1 MERWCSTHHIRE
13 LMDEFVVQFL
23 RAEAASAPLGSHAVE
38 KGVAAAT
45 PPDADL
51 AAPSVAQVYGELYP
65 RIGGQAYAYHA
76 GELMQKSSRQ
86 PTIAALR
93 AFLKEKQN
101 GKAAWQS
108 AHPYIVLC
116 VQDGVVARESREASA
131 ASSSSLPQLLPA
143 KQPPLQAAVFSAIV
157 AVAAQS
163 AAREIGGFVQSL
175 TPALLTAPGAVA
187 HQLRRPL
194 EQQQQQQFL
203 QQLARDIASKARA
216 PMAGAVSPGGGVTDA
231 VVAAAADAHST
242 LRAAYT
248 SAAAK
253 CTPIVFIDEQWPSTI
268 ADGLALEGL
277 LGAPFAAFSVSVD
290 ERGAAEESKEDDR
303 GGSAAPSCEAL
314 SSRFQL
320 TSQRGFAHAALLE
333 YYAAKQKLTAL
344 VVPAAACSAEAP
356 AVSTRNV
363 ELSAAARAA
372 AESLAEQLVRRFRE
386 GFPHPLLSVET

>member
-23 RAEAASAPLGSHAVE
+23 RAEAASAPVGSHAVE

-51 AAPSVAQVYGELYP
+51 TAPSVAQVYGELYP

-101 GKAAWQS
+101 GKAGWQS

-116 VQDGVVARESREASA
+116 VQDGVVARESRESSA
-131 ASSSSLPQLLPA
+131 ASSSSPPQPLPA
-143 KQPPLQAAVFSAIV
+143 TAAALQAAVFSAIV
-157 AVAAQS
+157 AAAAQS

-194 EQQQQQQFL
+194 EQQQQQFL
-203 QQLARDIASKARA
+203 QKLARDIASRARA
-216 PMAGAVSPGGGVTDA
+216 PMAGAVSPGGGDTVA
-231 VVAAAADAHST
+231 VAAAAAGAHST
-242 LRAAYT
+242 LRAAHT

-277 LGAPFAAFSVSVD
+277 LGAPVAAFSVSVG
-290 ERGAAEESKEDDR
+290 ERGAAEESKADNR
-303 GGSAAPSCEAL
+303 GGSAAPSCEEL

-356 AVSTRNV
+356 TVSTRNV

-386 GFPHPLLSVET
+386 GFPHPLPSVGA

>member
-23 RAEAASAPLGSHAVE
+23 RTEAASAPVGSHAAE

-51 AAPSVAQVYGELYP
+51 TAPSVAQVYGELYP

-101 GKAAWQS
+101 GKAALQS

-116 VQDGVVARESREASA
+116 VQDGVVARESRESSA
-131 ASSSSLPQLLPA
+131 ASSSSPPQLLPA

-157 AVAAQS
+157 AAAAQS

-194 EQQQQQQFL
+194 EQQQQQFL
-203 QQLARDIASKARA
+203 QKLARDIASRARA
-216 PMAGAVSPGGGVTDA
+216 PMAGAVSPDGGDTDA
-231 VVAAAADAHST
+231 VAAASAGADST
-242 LRAAYT
+242 LRAAHT
-248 SAAAK
+248 SAAEK
-253 CTPIVFIDEQWPSTI
+253 CTPIVFIDERWPSTI

-277 LGAPFAAFSVSVD
+277 LGAPVAAFSVSVD
-290 ERGAAEESKEDDR
+290 ERGAAEESKADNR
-303 GGSAAPSCEAL
+303 GGSAAPSCEEL

-320 TSQRGFAHAALLE
+320 ISQRGFAHAALLE

-356 AVSTRNV
+356 TVSTRNV

-386 GFPHPLLSVET
+386 GFPHPLPSVEA